1 MFAFE
6 RDRND
11 YYHSR
16 VKVALISE
24 ADSEIR
30 EYPR

>member
-1 MFAFE
+1 MFTFE
-6 RDRND
+6 CDRND
-11 YYHSR
+11 YYHSG

-24 ADSEIR
+24 AHSEIR